1 MEIRSANLS
10 SALKLIMDP
19 RKVRAEPGDFFHSFF
34 FFVLLLFFYGFN
46 IGFLISSSLLLFY
59 SSVSVA
65 AHVSDSLRR
74 LVSSSRDEC
83 IKVRFKVKKRERKEG
98 RKKNNS
104 ERAEWPWLMSVEVTE
119 TAGRPIRAQ
128 QEDVSPPLPLHC
140 VNICCKP
147 LTALLVPLAVLA
159 LQAAPRT
166 HRSQEVTWYQER
178 KKTLTLVRV
187 QRDWTLILI
196 NINFSL

>member
-19 RKVRAEPGDFFHSFF
+19 RKVSAEPGDFFTLFF
-34 FFVLLLFFYGFN
+34 FFPSSFFYGFN
-46 IGFLISSSLLLFY
+46 IGFLICSSLLLFY

-65 AHVSDSLRR
+65 AHVSDSLQR

-83 IKVRFKVKKRERKEG
+83 IKVRFKVKKRERKE
-98 RKKNNS
+98 RKKNS

-128 QEDVSPPLPLHC
+128 QGDGSPPPTPLHC
-140 VNICCKP
+140 VNICCKS

-166 HRSQEVTWYQER
+166 HRSQEVTWYQE
-178 KKTLTLVRV
+178 KTTHMVRV
-187 QRDWTLILI
+187 QHNWTLILI
-196 NINFSL
+196 NINFSLLV

>member
-19 RKVRAEPGDFFHSFF
+19 RKVRAEPGDFFHSLFF
-34 FFVLLLFFYGFN
+34 SFFFFYGFN

-83 IKVRFKVKKRERKEG
+83 IKVRFKVKKRERKEE
-98 RKKNNS
+98 KNNS

-128 QEDVSPPLPLHC
+128 QEDVSPLPLHC
-140 VNICCKP
+140 VNICCKS

-159 LQAAPRT
+159 LQVAPRT
-166 HRSQEVTWYQER
+166 HRSQEVTWYQKKK
-178 KKTLTLVRV
+178 KKTLT
-187 QRDWTLILI
+187 WFEFNTTGH
-196 NINFSL
+196 